1 MDLIVENDKW
11 GFDQVADQ
19 LISPWKMTIWLQTWG
34 VNEPSTKNKVM
45 GVLNQT
51 LDRRISLIFMR
62 YDHGISK
69 QIGALSS
76 PPGGQ

>member
-34 VNEPSTKNKVM
+34 VNEPSTKKQSD
-45 GVLNQT
+45 G
-51 LDRRISLIFMR
+51 
-62 YDHGISK
+62 GIEPN
-69 QIGALSS
+69 IG
-76 PPGGQ
+76 